1 MDKDLFELVVKRITN
16 CNEKTK
22 QVMDIV
28 FPTEKL
34 FFNNSYK
41 MCKEGH
47 LYKKELNSCP
57 YCTKVIFGTV
67 KVEVSEN
74 KSKKDEVIESLTYL
88 KSKDKKTNQ
97 DKVSIYTLEM
107 ILRNMK

>member
-41 MCKEGH
+41 MSN
-47 LYKKELNSCP
+47 NSDRDLV
-57 YCTKVIFGTV
+57 TI
-67 KVEVSEN
+67 
-74 KSKKDEVIESLTYL
+74 I
-88 KSKDKKTNQ
+88 
-97 DKVSIYTLEM
+97 
-107 ILRNMK
+107 